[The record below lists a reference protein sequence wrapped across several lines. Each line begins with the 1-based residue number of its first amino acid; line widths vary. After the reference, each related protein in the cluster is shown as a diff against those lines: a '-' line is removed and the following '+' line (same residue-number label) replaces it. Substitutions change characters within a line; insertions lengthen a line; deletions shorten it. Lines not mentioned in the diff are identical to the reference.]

1 MTVYVD
7 QLNRQVNIKSSPQ
20 RIVSLVPSQ
29 TELLFDLGAAGRVV
43 GVTKFCIHPAEAIA
57 TTTIVGGTKKIKHD
71 VIKALQPDLIIA
83 NKEENTKEDL
93 ELLMQHY
100 PVWISDIKNLNDV
113 FSMIANVGEIIGR
126 ENEAK
131 KLNLE
136 IKKGA
141 AILAEKATSFKT
153 GKRVAY
159 FIWYKPWMV
168 AANDTF
174 IHSMLEL
181 CGWQNVFDTRQRYP
195 AIEIEELIKLNPE
208 IILLSSEPFPFKT
221 KHIDMLKAVC
231 PNAQVIL
238 TNGEMWSWY
247 GSRLTKALP
256 YLCETISGFE

>member
-29 TELLFDLGAAGRVV
+29 TELLFDLGVADRVV

-57 TTTIVGGTKKIKHD
+57 TTTIVGGTKQIKHD

-100 PVWISDIKNLNDV
+100 PVWISDINNLNEV

-131 KLNLE
+131 KLNSE
-136 IKKGA
+136 ITKGA

-153 GKRVAY
+153 RKRVAY

-181 CGWQNVFDTRQRYP
+181 CGWQNVFEKQERYP
-195 AIEIEELIKLNPE
+195 SVEIEQLAKLKPD

-221 KHIDMLKAVC
+221 KHVDMLKTIC
-231 PNAQVIL
+231 PQAQVIL
-238 TNGEMWSWY
+238 TDGEMWSWY

-256 YLCETISGFE
+256 YLCETISRFE